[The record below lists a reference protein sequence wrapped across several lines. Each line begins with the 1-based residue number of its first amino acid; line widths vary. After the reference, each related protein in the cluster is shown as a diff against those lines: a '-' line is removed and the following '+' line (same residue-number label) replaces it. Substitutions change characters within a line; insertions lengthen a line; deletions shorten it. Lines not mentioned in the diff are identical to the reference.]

1 MDMDRLDERNPA
13 EIEFWA
19 TEMAVS
25 PERLREAIRAV
36 GTDIDKLKGYLA
48 SAGGNQGREHPG

>member
-13 EIEFWA
+13 DIEFWA
-19 TEMAVS
+19 AELAVS

-48 SAGGNQGREHPG
+48 AAGGGRGHDPPD